1 MDDDITFVD
10 ITVLLVLIVLV
21 FLMAW
26 VIKITGQFQDSK
38 INSVC
43 KKPPSV
49 TIKKGSIYN
58 QTSFLG
64 TVVIPP
70 NDLTVNF
77 NLNC

>member
-38 INSVC
+38 INSIC

-49 TIKKGSIYN
+49 TIKKGSIHSSLP
-58 QTSFLG
+58 T
-64 TVVIPP
+64 IPP
-70 NDLTVNF
+70 NDLTIDF